1 MNTRQMTTRVLKIVV
16 SVGMLMAAGLPLAA
30 HHSFSAEFDSS
41 KPIKL
46 EGKVVQM
53 EWVNPHSWLTI
64 DVTKEDGTVERWKL
78 EGGSPSVLLRLGWN
92 RNSLPAGTKIKVTA
106 FQAKDGSLRGST
118 RDIEFPDGR
127 KMGMGGSGT
136 QDGQEKQE
144 K

>member
-1 MNTRQMTTRVLKIVV
+1 MQSTVLKVV
-16 SVGMLMAAGLPLAA
+16 LCTAMLVALALPVVA
-30 HHSFSAEFDSS
+30 HHSFSAEFDST
-41 KPIKL
+41 KPVKL

-64 DVTKEDGTVERWKL
+64 DVTKADGTVERWRI

-92 RNSLPAGTKIKVTA
+92 RNSLPAGTRIKVTA
-106 FQAKDGSLRGST
+106 FQAKDGSLRGSS

-127 KMGMGGSGT
+127 KMDMGGSGT
-136 QDGQEKQE
+136 KDGQDKQD